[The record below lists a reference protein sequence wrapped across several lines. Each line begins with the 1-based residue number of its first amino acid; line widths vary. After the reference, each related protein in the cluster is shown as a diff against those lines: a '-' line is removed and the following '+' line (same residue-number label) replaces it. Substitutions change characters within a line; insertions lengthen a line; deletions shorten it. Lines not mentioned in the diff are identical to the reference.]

1 MLGLLAPLEGMQ
13 QSAAQFNH
21 AAANMT
27 RATIPGLASGPQD
40 LVDLS
45 TAAVALIES
54 RNSFE
59 ANTKVFKI
67 VDAMSQ
73 ALINMLG

>member
-1 MLGLLAPLEGMQ
+1 MLGLLAPLEGLQ
-13 QSAAQFNH
+13 QSAAQFNQ
-21 AAANMT
+21 AAANIT
-27 RATIPGLASGPQD
+27 RATIPGAGSQD

-45 TAAVALIES
+45 TAAVALLES